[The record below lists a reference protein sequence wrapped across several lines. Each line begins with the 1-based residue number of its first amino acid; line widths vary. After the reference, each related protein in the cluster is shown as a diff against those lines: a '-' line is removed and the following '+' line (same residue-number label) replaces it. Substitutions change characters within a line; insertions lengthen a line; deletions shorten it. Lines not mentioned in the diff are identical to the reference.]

1 MTSNV
6 MYRTKNRLGQF
17 GVVTAPVSLAVTTR
31 DEVVCTIDL
40 HGTADRGPKTS
51 FEWQVALE
59 ITEYFDGQRRT
70 LDFPIDLHGTPFQME
85 VWTALQNIPY
95 GSTVTYGELAA
106 GLGKPFGA
114 RAVGSASGRNPIP
127 IVVPCHRVIAVGGK
141 LGGYGG
147 GLTLKRQLLDLEA
160 GQRHLPEHD

>member
-6 MYRTKNRLGQF
+6 MHRTKKRLGQF
-17 GVVTAPVSLAVTTR
+17 GVVTASVSLVVTTR
-31 DEVVCTIDL
+31 GGVVYAIDL
-40 HGTADRGPKTS
+40 HGTADRGPDTS
-51 FEWQVALE
+51 FEQQVALE
-59 ITEYFDGQRRT
+59 ITEYFDGRRRT
-70 LDFPIDLHGTPFQME
+70 FGFPIDLHGSPFETE

-106 GLGKPFGA
+106 GLGRPGAA
-114 RAVGSASGRNPIP
+114 RAVGSANGRNPIP
-127 IVVPCHRVIAVGGK
+127 IVVPCHRVIAAGGK

-160 GQRHLPEHD
+160 GQRQLPERD

>member
-6 MYRTKNRLGQF
+6 MHRTKKRLGQF
-17 GVVTAPVSLAVTTR
+17 GVVTASVSLVVTTR
-31 DEVVCTIDL
+31 GGVVYAIDL
-40 HGTADRGPKTS
+40 HGTADRGPDTS
-51 FEWQVALE
+51 FEQQVALE
-59 ITEYFDGQRRT
+59 ITEYFDGRRRT
-70 LDFPIDLHGTPFQME
+70 FDFPIDLHGSPFETE

-106 GLGKPFGA
+106 GLGRPGAA
-114 RAVGSASGRNPIP
+114 RAVGSANGRNPIP
-127 IVVPCHRVIAVGGK
+127 IVVPCHRVIAAGGK

-160 GQRHLPEHD
+160 GQHQLPERD